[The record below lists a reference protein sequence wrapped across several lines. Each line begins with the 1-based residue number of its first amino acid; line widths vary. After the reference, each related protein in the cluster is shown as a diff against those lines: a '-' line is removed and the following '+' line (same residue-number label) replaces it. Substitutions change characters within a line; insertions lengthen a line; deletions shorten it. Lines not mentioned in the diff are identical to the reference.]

1 MRFPAS
7 HAVVCPVLPGPPV
20 SPYFWLL
27 CRSPGFPLRESPLR
41 TELIPCTLPVS
52 PRFSSCLPPSAVCC
66 GYSAWRWLSACVY
79 SMNASLAPIQ
89 FLPASLHGLLRLQCL
104 AVALSVLIPCSL
116 PVSPRFSSC
125 LPPSAVCC
133 GHSAWRWLSAC
144 VYSMNVVCFFWPCW
158 AFIACELLSRCRA
171 GAAPWLWCVGFSLRW
186 SLLLRSSGSER
197 KDFIVMARGLSS

>member
-41 TELIPCTLPVS
+41 TE
-52 PRFSSCLPPSAVCC
+52 
-66 GYSAWRWLSACVY
+66 
-79 SMNASLAPIQ
+79 
-89 FLPASLHGLLRLQCL
+89 
-104 AVALSVLIPCSL
+104 LIPCSL